1 MKEAL
6 IAGAAVFLLSYLFV
20 TILIKISRVID
31 RYKMKKKTDKI
42 KVGQRYE
49 YKGYFMDPFERGK
62 HIIKILDIKEG
73 IMEKKVTIKEG
84 MDIFY
89 KNAGKGIW
97 VYIGLFGNKVLS
109 ILKNKGVIACENDAE
124 YCVLMDG
131 EDHFISIAKDMSHD
145 YCCEYV
151 VERAEAYRDY
161 PSKGATCSVCLFE
174 DNENKA
180 REMLKEAIIELSKNN
195 IIDCD
200 GL

>member
-73 IMEKKVTIKEG
+73 YALYEYGKSPNLLCSMELE
-84 MDIFY
+84 DI
-89 KNAGKGIW
+89 
-97 VYIGLFGNKVLS
+97 
-109 ILKNKGVIACENDAE
+109 
-124 YCVLMDG
+124 
-131 EDHFISIAKDMSHD
+131 
-145 YCCEYV
+145 
-151 VERAEAYRDY
+151 VERYVLITDI
-161 PSKGATCSVCLFE
+161 K
-174 DNENKA
+174 
-180 REMLKEAIIELSKNN
+180 
-195 IIDCD
+195 
-200 GL
+200 